1 MDAIAHEIG
10 LRKQYLVHYILSKAG
25 KFIFLAVLL
34 LSSVLGLA
42 ANANSETVHLVST
55 KQSKLIDRFQA
66 YIKKEISGVNVEFI
80 NVKSLP
86 DIQLNTRDIYILVG
100 KQVLR
105 ANEINHFL
113 TKHNVMAVM
122 VTHDQVE
129 NNRLIDSAVFFEPPL
144 ERQMALATVLFPSSN
159 IGLLA
164 KSPMQQAE
172 IEKQLEQFK
181 LSFSVENIAG
191 KDLNQ
196 ALYHILKRS
205 DLLVAAYDVELY
217 SPKNIKN
224 ILVTSYR
231 QSKVLIG
238 PSKAYLKAGSY
249 ASTYSSLDD
258 VSKRVAEI
266 VKHFNGTKAWL
277 PSGYNPY
284 YHIKIN
290 NNVARSLGLPQHDVK
305 EVKKEVEE
313 FIRTKGSG
321 KKFSSIQGRK
331 AKGVEAGK

>member
-10 LRKQYLVHYILSKAG
+10 LDKQYLKNHFFSWAGRVLFSAMLFLS
-25 KFIFLAVLL
+25 LL
-34 LSSVLGLA
+34 FGSISYA
-42 ANANSETVHLVST
+42 EAQTVHLVST
-55 KQSKLIDRFQA
+55 KQSKLIDRFQNLL
-66 YIKKEISGVNVEFI
+66 KKDAPLLDVGFI
-80 NVKSLP
+80 NVKALP
-86 DIQLNTRDIYILVG
+86 DTKLNVSDVYILVG

-105 ANEINHFL
+105 SSEINHFSS
-113 TKHNVMAVM
+113 KHNVMAVM

-129 NNRLIDSAVFFEPPL
+129 KNTLIDNTVFFEPPL
-144 ERQMALATVLFPSSN
+144 ERQMALASVLFPASH

-164 KSPMQQAE
+164 KSPMQQTS
-172 IEKQLEQFK
+172 IEKQLKQFK

-238 PSKAYLKAGSY
+238 PSKAYLKAGAY

-266 VKHFNGTKAWL
+266 VEHFNKTKTWL

>member
-1 MDAIAHEIG
+1 MDAIAYEIG
-10 LRKQYLVHYILSKAG
+10 LKKQYLKKQFFSIAEKM
-25 KFIFLAVLL
+25 IFWAVLFLFL
-34 LSSVLGLA
+34 LFGSVSRA
-42 ANANSETVHLVST
+42 ETTTVHLVSA
-55 KQSKLIDRFQA
+55 KQSKLIERFQNLL
-66 YIKKEISGVNVEFI
+66 KKESPELNVDFI
-80 NVKSLP
+80 NIKALSETK
-86 DIQLNTRDIYILVG
+86 LNFSDIYILVG
-100 KQVLR
+100 KQMLR
-105 ANEINHFL
+105 ANEVNHFSE
-113 TKHNVMAVM
+113 KHNVMAVM

-129 NNRLIDSAVFFEPPL
+129 KNSLIDNAVFFEPPL
-144 ERQMALATVLFPSSN
+144 ERQMALASVLFPSSN

-164 KSPMQQAE
+164 KSPMQQTA
-172 IEKQLEQFK
+172 IEKQLKQFK
-181 LSFSVENIAG
+181 LAFSIENIAG

-238 PSKAYLKAGSY
+238 PSKAYLKAGAY

-258 VSKRVAEI
+258 VAKRVDEI
-266 VKHFNGTKAWL
+266 VQYFKKTGKWL
-277 PSGYNPY
+277 SSGYNPY

-321 KKFSSIQGRK
+321 KKFSSLQGRK
-331 AKGVEAGK
+331 AIGVEAGK